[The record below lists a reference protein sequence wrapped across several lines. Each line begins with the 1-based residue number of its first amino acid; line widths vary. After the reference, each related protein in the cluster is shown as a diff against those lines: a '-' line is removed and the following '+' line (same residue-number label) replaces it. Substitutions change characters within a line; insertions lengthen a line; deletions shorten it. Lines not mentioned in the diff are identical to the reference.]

1 MGAASLIGVH
11 AAAAPDC
18 WQGAWG
24 FPPINFPPPGSPNA
38 ASTPAVADFDD
49 LTVRQIVRIAGDARR
64 LRVRL
69 SNEFGSTEVKFDHAH
84 VAFAGADGATLPGSD
99 HELSFD
105 GRTFASIAPGAPLLS
120 DPLEWRLPALSRLA
134 VSVHLAAATV
144 PPAHRVLEYVSAAG
158 DHSGATLMQGA
169 HAVRSGALVS
179 AVEVNGDLARGVIVT
194 LGDSIT
200 EGHGSTANEFRS
212 WPDRLAE
219 RLQSQ
224 AASRGYRVVNAGIN
238 SNRLLHNNPGMGALT
253 RFDRDVLG
261 VPGVGLI
268 ILLEGINDIGYSHT
282 LPEQAVSAEDIISA
296 YRQLIERAHSHGI
309 AILAGTLTPFEDA
322 HYYTPEGE
330 VLRQSVNR
338 WIRASGAFDGVID
351 FDAVLR
357 DPTHPARANPELTL
371 ADHLHPNDAGHA
383 AMAQAIDLKRLMAAA
398 HGNACRN

>member
-1 MGAASLIGVH
+1 MLAASLIGVH
-11 AAAAPDC
+11 ARAASDC

-24 FPPINFPPPGSPNA
+24 FPPINFPPPGSANA
-38 ASTPAVADFDD
+38 ASTPTVTDFDD
-49 LTVRQIVRIAGDARR
+49 VTVRQIVRITGDARR

-69 SNEFGSTEVKFDHAH
+69 SNEFGGSDLKFDHVH
-84 VAFAGADGATLPGSD
+84 VAFAGEDGATLPNSD
-99 HELSFD
+99 HELTFG
-105 GRTFASIAPGAPLLS
+105 GRTFASIPPGAPLLS
-120 DPLEWRLPALSRLA
+120 DPLEWRLPSLSRLA

-158 DHSGATLMQGA
+158 DHSGATHMEGA
-169 HAVRSGALVS
+169 QAIRSGALVS
-179 AVEVNGDLARGVIVT
+179 AVEVNSDRARVVIVT

-224 AASRGYRVVNAGIN
+224 RATRGYRVVNAGVN

-253 RFDRDVLG
+253 RFDRDVLS

-282 LPEQAVSAEDIISA
+282 TPEQAVSAEDIISA
-296 YRQLIERAHSHGI
+296 YRQLIERAHAHGI

-322 HYYTPEGE
+322 HYYTPAGE
-330 VLRQSVNR
+330 ALRQSVNR
-338 WIRASGAFDGVID
+338 WIRASGTFDGVID

-357 DPTHPARANPELTL
+357 DPANPARANAQLTL
-371 ADHLHPNDAGHA
+371 PDHLHPNDAGYA

-398 HGNACRN
+398 HENACRN